1 MQISAS
7 TLEVLRNFSDIN
19 DSILITPGDRLVS
32 FHNSGTVLANAK
44 IDDSF
49 TDRFG
54 IYDLKSF
61 LALTALIENP
71 ALDTSN
77 SDTHVVISG
86 NGSKFKFF
94 VAEESM
100 ITVAPKQ
107 ELTLPTLDLEFKL
120 DEDSLKQVLR
130 AAAVFVLD
138 TVTVYSE
145 DGGLYFGVSDPKQKN
160 SDSFSVRIADYDG
173 PEIKLIVSISK
184 LTLMGGNYKVGIS
197 HSTGQIM
204 IQFTNLD
211 RDVRYW
217 TAPEADSTVEEIK
230 KAA

>member
-19 DSILITPGDRLVS
+19 DSILITPGNRLVS

-44 IDDSF
+44 IDDEF

-61 LALTALIENP
+61 LALTSLIENP

-77 SDTHVVISG
+77 KAHVLIHG

-94 VAEESM
+94 AADESM

-107 ELTLPTLDLEFKL
+107 ELELPTVELEFKL

-145 DGGLYFGVSDPKQKN
+145 DDGLYFGVSDPKQKN
-160 SDSFSVRIADYDG
+160 CDSFSVRISDYTC
-173 PEIKLIVSISK
+173 PELKLFISISK
-184 LTLMGGNYKVGIS
+184 LTLMPGKYKVGIS
-197 HSTGQIM
+197 YATGQTM
-204 IQFTNLD
+204 LQFTNLD

-217 TAPEADSTVEEIK
+217 TAPETESYVNE
-230 KAA
+230 AAQAA